1 MIEIFT
7 DLFDIVKKI
16 KYIDNNYRVF
26 RNITK
31 HRFEIYY
38 QNGLNLNLEL
48 ILPYNNLDY
57 RAINLI
63 NKSRVENADELFDY
77 VDNFN
82 DKLGLKE

>member
-16 KYIDNNYRVF
+16 KIIDNKYRVF
-26 RNITK
+26 RNIEK
-31 HRFEIYY
+31 HRFEVYY

-48 ILPYNNLDY
+48 ILPYNQLDY

-63 NKSRVENADELFDY
+63 FKSRVENADELFDE

-82 DKLGLKE
+82 NKLAI